1 MQLFHFENIDNL
13 GDNWIDAIV
22 GQLPSSLPELVY
34 QVNGTGF
41 YNPAAAPATPRP
53 VELRLT
59 IEKGL
64 PSVYSKVGQYWK
76 HLWSIL
82 KFIC

>member
-1 MQLFHFENIDNL
+1 MFITLIKRSEYDSLIELIWVFI
-13 GDNWIDAIV
+13 A

-34 QVNGTGF
+34 QVNGSGF
-41 YNPAAAPATPRP
+41 YNPATAPVTPRP

-64 PSVYSKVGQYWK
+64 PSVYSKVGQYP
-76 HLWSIL
+76 
-82 KFIC
+82 

>member
-1 MQLFHFENIDNL
+1 MSDSLYIHTQIDSIF
-13 GDNWIDAIV
+13 DVVVVV

-34 QVNGTGF
+34 QVNGSGF
-41 YNPAAAPATPRP
+41 YNPAAATATPRP

-64 PSVYSKVGQYWK
+64 PSVYSKVG
-76 HLWSIL
+76 
-82 KFIC
+82 